1 MLAKRPFLT
10 FQLAFIRMPFPRFK
24 LGVYSTS
31 VLALLG
37 LASYSVY
44 QGTPPRDQVV
54 LGVML
59 QGLTQLHY
67 QPEKLDDQFSQR
79 VFDLY
84 LKRVDV
90 NKQLLLAPEVAALRQ
105 YQTKIDD

>member
-1 MLAKRPFLT
+1 MF
-10 FQLAFIRMPFPRFK
+10 FSRFK
-24 LGVYSTS
+24 LGLYSTS

-54 LGVML
+54 LGTML
-59 QGLTQLHY
+59 QGLSVAHY
-67 QPEKLDDQFSQR
+67 QPERLDDQFSQR

-84 LKRVDV
+84 LKRVDG
-90 NKQLLLAPEVAALRQ
+90 NKQLLRAP
-105 YQTKIDD
+105 

>member
-1 MLAKRPFLT
+1 ML
-10 FQLAFIRMPFPRFK
+10 FPRFK
-24 LGVYSTS
+24 LGLYSTS

-59 QGLTQLHY
+59 QGLTQLHSS
-67 QPEKLDDQFSQR
+67 PKSWTTNSR
-79 VFDLY
+79 
-84 LKRVDV
+84 
-90 NKQLLLAPEVAALRQ
+90 NACS
-105 YQTKIDD
+105 TCT